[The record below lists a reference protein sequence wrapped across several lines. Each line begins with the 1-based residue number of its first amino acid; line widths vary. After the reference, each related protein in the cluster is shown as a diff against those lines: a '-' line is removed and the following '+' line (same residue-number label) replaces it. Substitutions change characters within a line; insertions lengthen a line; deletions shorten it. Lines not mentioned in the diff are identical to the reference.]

1 MSKGHSEESAVSWSS
16 VLSAHLSI
24 VGKKLAY
31 IDLKDNTQV
40 KESRA
45 DKFIE
50 TEHRSVVARG
60 WG

>member
-16 VLSAHLSI
+16 VVSANLSVVS
-24 VGKKLAY
+24 KKLAC
-31 IDLKDNTQV
+31 IDLKENTQM

-45 DKFIE
+45 DKFIK